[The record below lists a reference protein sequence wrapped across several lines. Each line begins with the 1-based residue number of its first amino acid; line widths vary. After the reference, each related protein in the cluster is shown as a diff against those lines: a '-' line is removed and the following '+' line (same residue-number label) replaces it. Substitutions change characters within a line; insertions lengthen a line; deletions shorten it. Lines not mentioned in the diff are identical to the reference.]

1 MINRDELLTEM
12 KEEQR
17 LRKVVRR
24 LLEGYL
30 REKEEKRFLEEQRL
44 RKVVST
50 LIKESLSADVAD
62 EQPQRSTGINALR
75 KLLKNI
81 VPTIEDAYKE
91 LTTSKEQRDSF
102 RAHILNAMENAL
114 KPIENLADAGMDT
127 LEEDIE
133 LEEEAVVRIEKEDES
148 KFIPVRPEDEEEE
161 VEEEAEEK
169 INSFQDIQGMDVTG
183 RNFAA
188 TTFNQIEN
196 QTLDAYENIADSP
209 VDREEFEDYLLTNL
223 KLYFDRFEEELQPT
237 VEEPESP
244 GYDDKKDLDIEAA
257 KKLAIKAVTSAIRR
271 DVFTGEG
278 IDIVVIDKSGYK
290 KVDYK
295 KFKDVLRDE

>member
-17 LRKVVRR
+17 LRKAIRK

-30 REKEEKRFLEEQRL
+30 REKEEKLILEEQRL
-44 RKVVST
+44 RSVVNT
-50 LIKESLSADVAD
+50 LIKESLSAEVAD

-81 VPTIEDAYKE
+81 IPTIEDSYKE

-114 KPIENLADAGMDT
+114 KPIENLVDVGDPVAA
-127 LEEDIE
+127 LEENDVD
-133 LEEEAVVRIEKEDES
+133 LEEELTMDIDVEED
-148 KFIPVRPEDEEEE
+148 KFIPVRPADEEPAVDETEE
-161 VEEEAEEK
+161 SEEELQTFE
-169 INSFQDIQGMDVTG
+169 DIEGMDVTG

-188 TTFNQIEN
+188 TTFNQVEN

-209 VDREEFEDYLLTNL
+209 VDREQFEDYLLTNL

-244 GYDDKKDLDIEAA
+244 GYNNKKDLDID
-257 KKLAIKAVTSAIRR
+257 L
-271 DVFTGEG
+271 GEEG
-278 IDIVVIDKSGYK
+278 
-290 KVDYK
+290 
-295 KFKDVLRDE
+295 L